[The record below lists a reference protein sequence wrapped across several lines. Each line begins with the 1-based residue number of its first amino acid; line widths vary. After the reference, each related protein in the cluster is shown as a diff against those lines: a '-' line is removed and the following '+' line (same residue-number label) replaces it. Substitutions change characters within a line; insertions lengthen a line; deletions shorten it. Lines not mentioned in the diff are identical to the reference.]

1 MVAGFSHLW
10 GAELLKV
17 AILIDGSF
25 FSKKFYHRNK
35 KHPNPNDV
43 KKLIDTALAD
53 PTLKDSILFRAYY
66 YDCYPYNE
74 SAKHP
79 ITKQKFDYSDT
90 NVFKARQN
98 YLRKI
103 ALMPNIALRS
113 GRLSFSG
120 WKIPPR
126 HFNKLFRGC
135 CLSSDMVEVNLDQ
148 KQVDMKIGLD
158 IAWISSKRIVD
169 KLVLFT
175 GDSDFVPAM
184 KFARRE
190 GVMVYLVGARGFE
203 PPTP

>member
-79 ITKQKFDYSDT
+79 ITKQKIDY
-90 NVFKARQN
+90 
-98 YLRKI
+98 
-103 ALMPNIALRS
+103 
-113 GRLSFSG
+113 
-120 WKIPPR
+120 
-126 HFNKLFRGC
+126 
-135 CLSSDMVEVNLDQ
+135 
-148 KQVDMKIGLD
+148 
-158 IAWISSKRIVD
+158 
-169 KLVLFT
+169 
-175 GDSDFVPAM
+175 
-184 KFARRE
+184 
-190 GVMVYLVGARGFE
+190 
-203 PPTP
+203 

>member
-126 HFNKLFRGC
+126 HFNESCTQTWSGREDLNLRP
-135 CLSSDMVEVNLDQ
+135 LEPHSSALPVC
-148 KQVDMKIGLD
+148 
-158 IAWISSKRIVD
+158 A
-169 KLVLFT
+169 T
-175 GDSDFVPAM
+175 P
-184 KFARRE
+184 RRE
-190 GVMVYLVGARGFE
+190 SRPLASSSTGVKEAKGKNDPPEPSGAFAAPGPE
-203 PPTP
+203 KG